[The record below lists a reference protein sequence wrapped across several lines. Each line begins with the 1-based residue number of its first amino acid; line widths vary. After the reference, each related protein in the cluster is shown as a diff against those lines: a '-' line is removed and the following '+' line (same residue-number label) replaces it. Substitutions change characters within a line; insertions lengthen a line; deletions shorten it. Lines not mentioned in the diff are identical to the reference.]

1 MGASLIVTTQ
11 FILTLSLAY
20 AVAALQVPYR
30 DTQYLLGIA
39 LFLGFYLCPV
49 FYSASSIPPAFRF
62 AYRSNP
68 LVHII
73 EAYRDVLIA
82 GHVPALVPLLIISA
96 CAIAAMVS
104 AAYFSCAAVRGLSR
118 NSGGRIHSRHE
129 TR

>member
-1 MGASLIVTTQ
+1 MLPLIVTTQ

-68 LVHII
+68 WSTSLRRIATLI
-73 EAYRDVLIA
+73 SRDMFRRWCLA
-82 GHVPALVPLLIISA
+82 DYFGMRHRRHG
-96 CAIAAMVS
+96 
-104 AAYFSCAAVRGLSR
+104 FSCIFFMRSSAWF
-118 NSGGRIHSRHE
+118 IE
-129 TR
+129 EF